1 MGLNRSEGGT
11 DKAARLPKGWTGPVS
26 KSGTQAAK
34 AAWVF
39 LCADKNRR
47 RRPPGEAHI
56 TSFHFAINQIN
67 QLPKPPQAFA
77 VESELQPRQRAQVG
91 LVCLRRQRPGQFERS
106 FDKDVLE
113 LAA

>member
-26 KSGTQAAK
+26 TSGTQAAK

-47 RRPPGEAHI
+47 ARFPSEARAELL
-56 TSFHFAINQIN
+56 HFAVEKIN
-67 QLPKPPQAFA
+67 QLPQPPKALA
-77 VESELQPRQRAQVG
+77 IEAELQPRQSA
-91 LVCLRRQRPGQFERS
+91 
-106 FDKDVLE
+106 
-113 LAA
+113 